1 MIKFSSAIL
10 IRCTL
15 VISFLIHTIF
25 SALAQDNI
33 FPMHFDTKAKYAYL
47 MDYDSGEVLFDK
59 DGNVRMPPSSM
70 TKIMTTY
77 IIFDK
82 LKNGGLKLS
91 DTFVI
96 SENASKKGGSK
107 MFVAPKQEITVDE
120 LLNGVIVLSG
130 NDACIAFAEGLYG
143 SENAFVERMNA
154 EAKKMGLTNSEFK
167 NSTGW
172 PDEGHLMSARDLAV
186 LSSKVIK
193 DFPEYYHYHATKQ
206 YSHNNI
212 TQKNRN
218 TLIGIG
224 GVDGIKTGKTDVAGY
239 GIAISAQREGRRLI
253 AVINGLE
260 TEKDRIQEAEKI
272 LNYGFINFKN
282 LKLFSG
288 NKQVTEAHVLYGS
301 TDQVQL
307 NVRDEIIITVP
318 AEYDRIKDLV
328 FATEF
333 QDMLEAPLQKGD
345 VVGTLKIM
353 NNKDQILI
361 KEVDL
366 VVGENVEQA
375 GILKRTFQKIK
386 YFFIKKF
393 S

>member
-1 MIKFSSAIL
+1 MFQFIPAKYTVA
-10 IRCTL
+10 
-15 VISFLIHTIF
+15 ISFVIYTIF

-33 FPMHFDTKAKYAYL
+33 FPTHFDTKAKYAYL

-59 DGNVRMPPSSM
+59 NGNVTMAPSSM

-91 DTFVI
+91 DKFIV
-96 SENASKKGGSK
+96 SENASKKDGSK
-107 MFVAPKQEITVDE
+107 MFIAPKQQITVDE

-130 NDACIAFAEGLYG
+130 NDACVVLSEGLYG
-143 SENAFVERMNA
+143 SESAFVERMNA

-172 PDEGHLMSARDLAV
+172 PDEGHLMSARDLAI
-186 LSSKVIK
+186 LSSELIK
-193 DFPEYYHYHATKQ
+193 NFPEYYNYHSTKK
-206 YSHNNI
+206 YSFNNI
-212 TQKNRN
+212 TQNNRN
-218 TLIGIG
+218 TLLGLG

-239 GIAISAQREGRRLI
+239 GIVVSAKRDGRRLI

-260 TEKDRIQEAEKI
+260 TEKERIEEAEKI

-282 LKLFSG
+282 LQLFSG
-288 NKQVTEAHVLYGS
+288 QREVVEANVIYGNV
-301 TDQVQL
+301 DKIPL
-307 NVRDEIIITVP
+307 NVSDEVTITVP

-328 FATEF
+328 FTTEF
-333 QDMLEAPLQKGD
+333 QEPLEAPLKKGTPS
-345 VVGTLKIM
+345 GTLKIM
-353 NNKDQILI
+353 SSKDKILV

-366 VVGENVEQA
+366 VIGEDVEQA